1 MLKTERQF
9 RVVQMFCIL
18 VVLACFQVA
27 LKLVQTSPEITP
39 IQWVLVG
46 MGVWAIFSGF
56 MLERQIVGY
65 PNRVR
70 RPSARSTPFSRWRA
84 GNLVRV
90 ASATSVPLWGP
101 DPARERW
108 PLVNRVHFLRH
119 RRIVASSVETERPPH
134 RRHGSAFVVVEKSL
148 LH

>member
-9 RVVQMFCIL
+9 RVVQVFCIL
-18 VVLACFQVA
+18 VVLASFRVA
-27 LKLVQTSPEITP
+27 SKLDQTSPEITP
-39 IQWVLVG
+39 LQWVLIG

-56 MLERQIVGY
+56 MLERQIVSN

-90 ASATSVPLWGP
+90 ASATSVALWGLVL
-101 DPARERW
+101 RENGG
-108 PLVNRVHFLRH
+108 L
-119 RRIVASSVETERPPH
+119 SSVAYTFIVIAGLLLVAWKPSARPDDTVQH
-134 RRHGSAFVVVEKSL
+134 S
-148 LH
+148 

>member
-56 MLERQIVGY
+56 MLEREIVGY

-90 ASATSVPLWGP
+90 ASATSVALWGLILRESGGP
-101 DPARERW
+101 SSIAYTFFVIAGLLLLVWRPSARPIEGT
-108 PLVNRVHFLRH
+108 VQH
-119 RRIVASSVETERPPH
+119 S
-134 RRHGSAFVVVEKSL
+134 
-148 LH
+148 